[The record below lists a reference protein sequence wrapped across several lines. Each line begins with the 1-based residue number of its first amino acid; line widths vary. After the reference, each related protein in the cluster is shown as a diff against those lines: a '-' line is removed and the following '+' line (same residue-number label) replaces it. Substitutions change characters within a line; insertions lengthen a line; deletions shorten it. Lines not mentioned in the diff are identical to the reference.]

1 MGAIFWK
8 TKKLYFKSS
17 VDKIKFNASLVPFWY
32 EGIGLMFK
40 TKNNA
45 KPLLFSY
52 NFSSRMGIFSY
63 FIPFDFLAIW
73 VDKNNFVVQTE
84 IVKPKTSSVIP
95 EKKFTKLIE
104 IPVLK
109 EYSEIINFF
118 KKNKKS
124 KIKLSLSSIR

>member
-1 MGAIFWK
+1 MGGLLWK
-8 TKKLYFKSS
+8 TKELEFNSINN
-17 VDKIKFNASLVPFWY
+17 KINFNVRCVPFWY

-45 KPLLFSY
+45 KPLFFSY
-52 NFSSRMGIFSY
+52 SFSSRMGIFSY